1 MVYEEVAALFDESG
15 SEDVVNSS
23 QRKRRAAAVALVG
36 GVTLLVAIAAFAHGS
51 NAVSSQHMEDTTE
64 EFAPADIDKTQ
75 PSWQI
80 VGVERD

>member
-1 MVYEEVAALFDESG
+1 MVYEEVAALVDESG

-64 EFAPADIDKTQ
+64 EFASVDIDKTQ